1 VSPRLT
7 QIIHKLPPLAQ
18 LGNTPER
25 NFSNIF
31 YTQAYLD
38 KAERVTYNA
47 ITMSKLTI
55 VSDALAFI
63 KSTHEQN
70 QSQDLTD
77 IHNTL
82 TDIEKNVKAKGDTA
96 VIDYTK
102 KFDNLSNDT
111 FSLIATQDEIKTSYD
126 KVPSSFI
133 EAVKTAKENITEY
146 HNELLPKNWH
156 KAPREGVEYGVQYNP
171 ITTAGLYVPGGR
183 APYPSTVLMD
193 AIPAKIAGVET
204 LVMTTPPQPDGSIP
218 PQILVAADICEVDIV
233 VKAGGAQAIFALA
246 HGTESIPK
254 VDKIVGP
261 GNIFVDLAKQ
271 RVYGTVDIDKPAG
284 PSDVTVY
291 IEDEKYAAYAASEL
305 LAQLEHDPNSIAIGI
320 SPNKATLEA
329 IQTEFDAQLN
339 TLTRKDIIE
348 ESVKNSGLILLT
360 PNQDPVDMINA
371 SAPEHLVL
379 IVDNYEPLLKDI
391 KHAGSIFCGP
401 YTPVA
406 LGDYYAGPNHVL
418 PTSGAARFASPL
430 GVMDF
435 MKYSSYMSYTK
446 DALKKADAHVK
457 SLTEMEGFDAH
468 YNSVHQRTQT
478 ETQ

>member
-1 VSPRLT
+1 M
-7 QIIHKLPPLAQ
+7 IIL
-18 LGNTPER
+18 
-25 NFSNIF
+25 NIS
-31 YTQAYLD
+31 YTQTKLD
-38 KAERVTYNA
+38 NPFWVTYNA
-47 ITMSKLTI
+47 RTMSKITI
-55 VSDALAFI
+55 VTNALEFI
-63 KSTHEQN
+63 KSTHTQN

-82 TDIEKNVKAKGDTA
+82 TEIEESVRKNGDEA
-96 VIDYTK
+96 VISYTE
-102 KFDNLSNDT
+102 KFDKIDPSN
-111 FSLIATQDEIKTSYD
+111 FSLVATQEEIKASYD
-126 KVPSSFI
+126 KVPAEFI
-133 EAVKTAKENITEY
+133 EALKVAKQNITEY
-146 HNELLPKNWH
+146 HTELLPKNWH
-156 KAPREGVEYGVQYNP
+156 KEPRKGVEYGVHYNAIP
-171 ITTAGLYVPGGR
+171 TAGLYVPGGR

-218 PQILVAADICEVDIV
+218 TQILVAADICEVDIV
-233 VKAGGAQAIFALA
+233 IKAGGSQAVFALA
-246 HGTESIPK
+246 HGTQSVPK

-291 IEDEKYAAYAASEL
+291 VEDEKYAAYAASEL

-320 SPNKATLEA
+320 SPNKETLEA
-329 IQTEFDAQLN
+329 IQKEFDTQLE

-348 ESVKNSGLILLT
+348 ESVKNSGLILLDKSD
-360 PNQDPVDMINA
+360 NPVDMINA

-379 IVDNYEPLLKDI
+379 IVDNYKPLLTQI

-406 LGDYYAGPNHVL
+406 LGDYYSGPNHVL
-418 PTSGAARFASPL
+418 PTSGTARFASPL

-435 MKYSSYMSYTK
+435 MKYSSYMAYTK
-446 DALKKADAHVK
+446 DALAKSDSHVK

-468 YNSVHQRTQT
+468 YNSVSQRTQN
-478 ETQ
+478 QNPQ